1 MAKQVLKI
9 LLFFI
14 ASVLFN
20 QCAQI
25 APLNGGKRD
34 LNPPKLIE
42 ALPNSLSANFNTNV
56 IILKF
61 DEFVQ
66 LKDLSNQLIISPKLK
81 TAPEIEADGKK
92 IKISFKKEDLLPNT
106 TYRFCLGQAIA
117 DMHEGNALKNFQ
129 YVFSTGNVIDTLKMK
144 GIVLDAFN
152 NKPLAN
158 ILIGLY
164 NNELLKDSLPH
175 SVVPNYICRS
185 NDNGEFAF
193 CYLPRTTFK
202 AYAYDDKNKN
212 SLYDTEIEKIAFS
225 DNDLALTSDS
235 SLKFYLF
242 KEEPSKTYIKKTITP
257 YDGLAQIIFNKKTR
271 KLIVPL
277 NANENNNV
285 SETNVNKEK
294 DTISIY
300 YKNVSDTLNLKLIDV
315 ATKKIDTLKIPIPK
329 KNTSTKKVIGYTFNA
344 INGYLPLNVK
354 LTLSFLNWMDTTKTN
369 LSKIKLMSKDDSIV
383 ALSAIKGRWLTIN
396 TFEFT
401 SELKEGKNYTLKLDT
416 NAFFNTNSNT
426 NDSSR
431 INFRT
436 QSKLELGKVTLKLLF
451 NKKQPYIIQLINDKE
466 QVIRESFASFSLS
479 SSNAT
484 IIDFTD
490 VTPGIYFVKI
500 IFDSNENKKW
510 DIGNLYL
517 KQQPERVI
525 IHSKQIKVLSDWEI
539 EEEILIKE

>member
-14 ASVLFN
+14 ASLLFN
-20 QCAQI
+20 QCAQV

-42 ALPNSLSANFNTNV
+42 ALPSNLNTNFNGDV

-66 LKDLSNQLIISPKLK
+66 LKDLSNQLIVSPKLK
-81 TAPEIEADGKK
+81 TIPQIEADGKK
-92 IKISFKKEDLLPNT
+92 IKIAFKKEELLPNT
-106 TYRFCLGQAIA
+106 TYRFYFGQAIA
-117 DMHEGNALKNFQ
+117 DMHEGNTLKNFE
-129 YVFSTGNVIDTLKMK
+129 YIFSTGNVIDTLKVK
-144 GIVLDAFN
+144 GIVLEAFN
-152 NKPLAN
+152 NKPFPNA
-158 ILIGLY
+158 LIGLY
-164 NNELLKDSLPH
+164 NNELLKDSLPY
-175 SVVPNYICRS
+175 SVIPNYICKS

-193 CYLPRTTFK
+193 SYLPRATFK

-212 SLYDTEIEKIAFS
+212 MLYDGDIEKIAFS
-225 DNDLALTSDS
+225 DNDLTLTSDS

-242 KEEPSKTYIKKTITP
+242 KEESSKTYIKKAITP
-257 YDGLAQIIFNKKTR
+257 YSGLAQIILNKKTH
-271 KLIVPL
+271 KYIVPL
-277 NANENNNV
+277 NANETYNI

-300 YKNVSDTLNLKLIDV
+300 YKNLSDTLTLKLIAVD
-315 ATKKIDTLKIPIPK
+315 TKKTDTLKIPLPK
-329 KNTSTKKVIGYTFNA
+329 KNTGIKKVNGYTINS
-344 INGYLPLNVK
+344 INGYLPLNSK
-354 LTLSFLNWMDTTKTN
+354 ITLSFLNWMDTTQTN
-369 LSKIKLMSKDDSIV
+369 LSKIKLLSKDDSLIS
-383 ALSAIKGRWLTIN
+383 LSAIKGHWLTIN
-396 TFEFT
+396 TFEFNA
-401 SELKEGKNYTLKLDT
+401 ELKEGKNYTLKLDT

-431 INFRT
+431 INFKT
-436 QSKLELGKVTLKLLF
+436 QSKIEFGKVTLKLLF

-479 SSNAT
+479 SSNAVSV
-484 IIDFTD
+484 DFID

-500 IFDSNENKKW
+500 IFDTNENKKW
-510 DIGNLYL
+510 DTGNLYL

>member
-14 ASVLFN
+14 VLLLFN
-20 QCAQI
+20 QCAQV

-42 ALPNSLSANFNTNV
+42 ALPSNLSTNFNGDV
-56 IILKF
+56 VILKF
-61 DEFVQ
+61 DEFIQ

-81 TAPEIEADGKK
+81 TMPQLEADGKK
-92 IKISFKKEDLLPNT
+92 IKISFKKDDLLPNT
-106 TYRFCLGQAIA
+106 TYRFYLGQAIA
-117 DMHEGNALKNFQ
+117 DMHEGNALKNFE
-129 YVFSTGNVIDTLKMK
+129 YIFSTGNVIDTLKVK
-144 GIVLDAFN
+144 GIALDAFN

-158 ILIGLY
+158 ALVGLY
-164 NNELLKDSLPH
+164 NNELLKDSLPY
-175 SVVPNYICRS
+175 SVIPNYICKS

-193 CYLPRTTFK
+193 SYLPRTTFK

-212 SLYDTEIEKIAFS
+212 SLYDGDIEKIAFS
-225 DNDLALTSDS
+225 SNDLTLTSDS

-242 KEEPSKTYIKKTITP
+242 REEPSKTYIKKTITP
-257 YDGLAQIIFNKKTR
+257 YAGLAQIIFNKKTR
-271 KLIVPL
+271 KHIIPL
-277 NANENNNV
+277 NSNEINNLY
-285 SETNVNKEK
+285 ETDVNKEK

-300 YKNVSDTLNLKLIDV
+300 YKNISDTLNLKLIDI
-315 ATKKIDTLKIPIPK
+315 ATKKTDTLKIPLPK
-329 KNTSTKKVIGYTFNA
+329 KNVSAKKVIGYTINV
-344 INGYLPLNVK
+344 INGYLPLNAK
-354 LTLSFLNWMDTTKTN
+354 LTLSFLNWMDTTQTN
-369 LSKIKLMSKDDSIV
+369 LSKIKLLSKDDSIV
-383 ALSAIKGRWLTIN
+383 SLSAIKGHWLTLNI
-396 TFEFT
+396 FEFNN
-401 SELKEGKNYTLKLDT
+401 ELKEGKNYTLNLDT

-431 INFRT
+431 INFKT
-436 QSKLELGKVTLKLLF
+436 QSKLEFGKVTLKLLF

-479 SSNAT
+479 SSNAVSM
-484 IIDFTD
+484 DFTD

-500 IFDSNENKKW
+500 IFDANDNKKW
-510 DIGNLYL
+510 DTGNLYL